1 MINTKVNV
9 GRMFF
14 EEPAFLASLLTLMRH
29 DLPMS
34 LVDIGSGVLPSVLTL
49 ALRRFGILGHD
60 LERGRPGELP
70 HISDTANLV
79 IHKENYDHSLDVKIE
94 TKLSVETFFYAGFG
108 NILMFSNSLPC
119 KLKEVARIW
128 MGDEDNALYV
138 MAQSGRLPINALLT
152 INTEKFLQV
161 VSRLFN
167 NGYPV
172 PRMLLRLQ
180 EVRLPKII
188 LVCYN
193 EKVLQCPPCI
203 WKQVLLAMLINEQM
217 KGSTD
222 LIDAEREQV
231 IAYFNQFIDD
241 VRRTKEQNID
251 VLTTLVE
258 FVLTS
263 DEARNRG
270 NMQSREAVQKC
281 LDDVLFYLAKQE
293 FYNATYYLSYVPV
306 KEKIVDEKGTELFVS
321 DLPVWALGCV
331 IDIAE

>member
-1 MINTKVNV
+1 
-9 GRMFF
+9 
-14 EEPAFLASLLTLMRH
+14 
-29 DLPMS
+29 
-34 LVDIGSGVLPSVLTL
+34 
-49 ALRRFGILGHD
+49 
-60 LERGRPGELP
+60 
-70 HISDTANLV
+70 
-79 IHKENYDHSLDVKIE
+79 
-94 TKLSVETFFYAGFG
+94 
-108 NILMFSNSLPC
+108 
-119 KLKEVARIW
+119 
-128 MGDEDNALYV
+128 DEDDALYLV
-138 MAQSGRLPINALLT
+138 AQSGCLPINALLIVDT
-152 INTEKFLQV
+152 KKFLQAV
-161 VSRLFN
+161 AELRDL
-167 NGYPV
+167 GYPV
-172 PRMLLRLQ
+172 PRSLLTLQ
-180 EVRLPKII
+180 EVDLPKII
-188 LVCYN
+188 VVCYN

-217 KGSTD
+217 KGSKD

-293 FYNATYYLSYVPV
+293 FDNATYYLSYVPV